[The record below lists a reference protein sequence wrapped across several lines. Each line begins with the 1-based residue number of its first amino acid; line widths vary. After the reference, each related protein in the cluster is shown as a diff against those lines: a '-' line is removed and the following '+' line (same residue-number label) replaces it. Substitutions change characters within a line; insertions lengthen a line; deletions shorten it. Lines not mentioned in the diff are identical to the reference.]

1 MSISPKIVR
10 PQLYGA
16 REHPVP
22 TICCQAASQGTLQ
35 AQGPR
40 RLSWRDPAYTTSGIC
55 LSLASSYLGQAPGS
69 HNDTHYLPHLANICC
84 DLFIKI
90 RGKLVLFPLERLFY
104 MISLLPLDLPPL
116 LRDGN
121 CVEFKLALFLIC
133 WRKQRKPGE
142 SHALC
147 WV

>member
-1 MSISPKIVR
+1 MVPENILSQPSA
-10 PQLYGA
+10 A
-16 REHPVP
+16 RLHHR
-22 TICCQAASQGTLQ
+22 ALSKHRDQGDCPGGTQHTQLQ
-35 AQGPR
+35 AFAFLWHPR
-40 RLSWRDPAYTTSGIC
+40 T
-55 LSLASSYLGQAPGS
+55 LAKHQV
-69 HNDTHYLPHLANICC
+69 HTMTHYLPHLANICC